1 MQLLTGNPR
10 KRRKAMNFLQS
21 MRKPVA
27 GLVILVLAFS
37 ISWAPVHAAMVSTDE
52 ILKQNQRDFDRERL
66 HMLLDRSEVRVQLEA
81 WGVNSE
87 EAKARIDSLT
97 DQEIA
102 EIAAQLEQM
111 PAGGSAIGTLVGVA
125 LIVFIVLLITD
136 ILGVTDIF
144 SFIKKRK

>member
-1 MQLLTGNPR
+1 
-10 KRRKAMNFLQS
+10 MNFLQS

-27 GLVILVLAFS
+27 ALVILAIAFS
-37 ISWAPVHAAMVSTDE
+37 ISWAPAHAAMVSTDE
-52 ILKQNQRDFDRERL
+52 ILKQNQRDCDRERL

-111 PAGGSAIGTLVGVA
+111 PAGGSAIGTLVGAA

-136 ILGVTDIF
+136 ILGVTDVF
-144 SFIKKRK
+144 SFVKKGK

>member
-1 MQLLTGNPR
+1 
-10 KRRKAMNFLQS
+10 MNFLQS

-27 GLVILVLAFS
+27 GLVILALAFS
-37 ISWAPVHAAMVSTDE
+37 ISWAPAHAAMVSTGE
-52 ILKQNQRDFDRERL
+52 ILKQNQRDIDRERL

-81 WGVNSE
+81 WGIDSE

-102 EIAAQLEQM
+102 EVAAQLEQM

-125 LIVFIVLLITD
+125 LIVLIVLLVTD
-136 ILGVTDIF
+136 ILGVTDVF